1 VQERGERQRGLRI
14 LITNRILLTRTGTE
28 VYVRDLA
35 ASLLRRGHLPIV
47 YSPYLGEIAAE
58 IRAGTV
64 PVVDDLAQVGAAP
77 DIIHGH
83 HGLETL
89 AALLAFPGVPAVAV
103 CHSWVG
109 WSDAPV
115 IFPRVARYLAV
126 DHACRDR
133 LVFEH
138 GLAEDRVE
146 VQLNAVDLAQFQPRG
161 PLPLRPARALVFGN
175 NASGGYLDAIR
186 QACAARGIA
195 VDVAGSRARTV
206 LDRPQDVLGQYDVVF
221 AKGKAALEA
230 AAVGTA
236 VVLADVSGIG
246 EMVTTGNFATLRPLN
261 FGRRALRREPS
272 VDVIAGELARYDAAD
287 AAAVSHRIRETGG
300 HEALV
305 AELLDLYAEVLAE
318 REGAVDDP
326 AAEMRAASRHL
337 AGLAGPLRQR
347 DLLDGMVGRL
357 LRVPLV
363 PQLLRWRAA
372 RERPEHP
379 LPQLLGTLNR
389 T

>member
-1 VQERGERQRGLRI
+1 VHERPDRPTGLRV

-35 ASLLRRGHLPIV
+35 ASLLRRGHLPIC
-47 YSPYLGEIAAE
+47 YSPYLGEMAAE

-64 PVVDDLAQVGAAP
+64 PVVEDLARVGVPP

-103 CHSWVG
+103 CHSWSG
-109 WSDAPV
+109 WPEAPV

-126 DHACRDR
+126 DHTCRDR

-146 VQLNAVDLAQFQPRG
+146 VRLNAVDLAQFQPRG
-161 PLPLRPARALVFGN
+161 PLPVRPARALAFDN
-175 NASGGYLDAIR
+175 NASGGYLEAIQ

-195 VDVAGSRARTV
+195 VDVAGHRSRRV
-206 LDRPQDVLGQYDVVF
+206 LGRPQDVLGGYDVVF

-230 AAVGTA
+230 TAVGAA

-246 EMVTTGNFATLRPLN
+246 EMVTTGNFARLRPLN
-261 FGRRALRREPS
+261 FGLRTLRRPPS
-272 VDVIAGELARYDAAD
+272 VAVIAGELARYDAAD
-287 AAAVSHRIRETGG
+287 AAAVSNLVRETAG

-305 AELLDLYAEVLAE
+305 DELLDLYAEVLAE
-318 REGAVDDP
+318 RAGIVDDP
-326 AAEMRAASRHL
+326 AAELRAASRYLERL
-337 AGLAGPLRQR
+337 AAPLRQR
-347 DLLDGMVGRL
+347 DLLHGMVGRL
-357 LRVPLV
+357 LRLPLV
-363 PQLLRWRAA
+363 PRLLRWRAGH
-372 RERPEHP
+372 ERPDHP
-379 LPQLLGTLNR
+379 LPQLLGTLDR
-389 T
+389 A